1 MEVPLLDLRAQYATI
16 KDKIHAGV
24 DEIFETQRFVL
35 GAQVAALEEEI
46 AQLCGTK
53 FAVGVA
59 SGTDALLLSLKASGV
74 GPGDSVITVPF
85 TFFATAGTIVN
96 LGARPIFVDIQ
107 DAGSVMDPERLSS
120 FLVRECTYNL
130 TTRRLVHKS
139 SNTAV
144 KALLPV
150 HLYGQCAD
158 MDEILAIAKRY
169 DLPVVEDAAQA
180 LSATYKGR
188 AAGAIGDL
196 GCFSFFPSKNLGG
209 AGDGGMVISS
219 NPQLA
224 ERVRLLRTHGAHP
237 KYYHAIVGFNSRLDE
252 LQAAVLRVKLPYLKQ
267 WSEARRENATRYTKD
282 FEASGLTSFVTPPVI
297 LSDRSHIFHQYVI
310 RCNMRDQLQAF
321 LKANGVGTEIYYPVS
336 LHEQECFRYL
346 DYNAADL
353 PRSHAASQETLALP
367 IYPELKEEQRSYVV
381 RSIAAFYEKSR

>member
-16 KDKIHAGV
+16 KDKIRAAV
-24 DEIFETQRFVL
+24 DEVFETQRFIMSSH
-35 GAQVAALEEEI
+35 VAALEEEI
-46 AQLCGTK
+46 AQLCGSK

-59 SGTDALLLSLKASGV
+59 SGTDALLLSMKALGV

-85 TFFATAGTIVN
+85 TFFATAGAIVN

-107 DAGSVMDPERLSS
+107 DSGYAMDPERLSS

-139 SNTAV
+139 SNTTV
-144 KALLPV
+144 KALVPV

-158 MDEILAIAKRY
+158 MDEILAIAQRY
-169 DLPVVEDAAQA
+169 GLPVVEDACQA

-188 AAGAIGDL
+188 YAGAIGDL

-219 NPQLA
+219 NPHLA
-224 ERVRLLRTHGAHP
+224 DRVRLLRTHGAHP
-237 KYYHAIVGFNSRLDE
+237 KYFHAIVGFNSRLDE
-252 LQAAVLRVKLPYLKQ
+252 LQAAVLRVKLPYLQK
-267 WSEARRENATRYTKD
+267 WSEARGGNAIRYGKD
-282 FEASGLTSFVTPPVI
+282 FEESGLISSVTPPAV
-297 LSDRSHIFHQYVI
+297 LLDRSHIFHQYVI
-310 RCNMRDQLQAF
+310 RCKMRDPLQAF

-346 DYNAADL
+346 GYSAADL
-353 PRSHAASQETLALP
+353 PRSHAASKETLALP
-367 IYPELKEEQRSYVV
+367 IYPELTEEQRSYVV
-381 RSIAAFYEKSR
+381 RSIAGFYEKSR